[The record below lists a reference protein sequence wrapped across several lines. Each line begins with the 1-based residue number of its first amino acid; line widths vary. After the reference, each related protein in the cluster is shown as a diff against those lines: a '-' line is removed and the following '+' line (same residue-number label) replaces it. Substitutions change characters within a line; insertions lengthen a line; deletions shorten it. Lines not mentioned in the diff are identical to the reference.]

1 MAQIN
6 KIDGNARTVRGLLGE
21 KYGIDYYQREYRWR
35 RQDVEAMLEDLET
48 RFMSNF
54 TAGDLRQKVQQY
66 PHYFLG
72 PIVVSRKEGRHFLI
86 DGQQRLTTL
95 TLLLVYLNH
104 LQQGREEL
112 VRVDDLIYSERYGEK
127 SFHLDV
133 EERRGAM
140 LALFEGRPYEVTD
153 AQGSVLNL
161 LTRYADI
168 EALFPEHLGTPETL
182 PYFLDWLLDNVELVE
197 ITTYNDEDA
206 YAIFETMNDRGLS
219 LTPTEMLKAYLLS
232 KLDSDDA
239 RAEAD
244 ALWRTKMAQ
253 LAELEADEDAN
264 FFKAWLRSQFAQ
276 SIRERKAGASNQD
289 FDHIGSAFH
298 KWVRDSGESKIGLRT
313 ATEFQ
318 TFLLGPFPKNVS
330 SYVTLRK
337 AEWEPTPGLEYLY
350 YNAIGG
356 FTLQPTLLLAP
367 LSEDDDE
374 ETISDKFRLVASYID
389 LFMFRRI
396 INNRTLGYSAISYTM
411 VNVMRDIR
419 GLPVEDLAAVL
430 LKKAAELDEEAP
442 LDGILDLRLHQQNK
456 NRVRN
461 LLARLTAHLEA
472 EGGSGRPVGEGF
484 RDYVRRDVT
493 DPFEIEHV
501 MADKPERYVPDVYPN
516 EHVFAE
522 ERNRLGGLLLVPKS
536 FHASYGALP
545 YRDKRPHYNSQNLLA
560 RTLTDECYDHNPNLL
575 GYRDRSGL
583 PFKPVAEFGK
593 DALEARQA
601 LYRDLAAEVWSL
613 DRFNPKASESSGA
626 AAA

>member
-66 PHYFLG
+66 SHYFLG

-197 ITTYNDEDA
+197 ITTYNDE
-206 YAIFETMNDRGLS
+206 
-219 LTPTEMLKAYLLS
+219 MLKAYLLS

-253 LAELEADEDAN
+253 LAELEADEAAN

-276 SIRERKAGASNQD
+276 SIRERKAGANNQD

-350 YNAIGG
+350 YNAIGR

-374 ETISDKFRLVASYID
+374 ETISDKFRLVAGYID
-389 LFMFRRI
+389 LFIFRRI
-396 INNRTLGYSAISYTM
+396 INSRTLGYSAISYTM
-411 VNVMRDIR
+411 FNVIRDIR

-484 RDYVRRDVT
+484 RDYVRRDVK
-493 DPFEIEHV
+493 DPFEVEHV

-522 ERNRLGGLLLVPKS
+522 ERNRLGALLLVPKS
-536 FHASYGALP
+536 FNASYGALP
-545 YRDKRPHYNSQNLLA
+545 YKVKRPHYNSQNLLA

-583 PFKPVAEFGK
+583 PFKPVTEFGK

-601 LYRDLAAEVWSL
+601 LYSDLAAEVWSL

>member
-6 KIDGNARTVRGLLGE
+6 KIDGDARTVRALLGE

-35 RQDVEAMLEDLET
+35 RQDVAAMLEDLET
-48 RFMSNF
+48 RFMANF
-54 TAGDLRQKVQQY
+54 TSGDLREKVQQY
-66 PHYFLG
+66 SHYFLG

-104 LQQGREEL
+104 LQKGRDEL
-112 VRVDDLIYSERYGEK
+112 VRVDDLIYSERYGKK

-133 EERRGAM
+133 EERRDAM
-140 LALFEGRPYEVTD
+140 LALFEGRPYEVPNL
-153 AQGSVLNL
+153 QGSVLNL

-168 EALFPEHLGTPETL
+168 EALFPEHLGSPETL
-182 PYFLDWLLDNVELVE
+182 PYFLDWLLNNVELVE

-232 KLDSDDA
+232 KLDGDAA

-244 ALWRTKMAQ
+244 GLWRKKIAQ

-264 FFKAWLRSQFAQ
+264 FFKAWLRSQFAE
-276 SIRERKAGASNQD
+276 SIRERKAGATNQD
-289 FDHIGSAFH
+289 FDHIGTAFH
-298 KWVRDSGESKIGLRT
+298 KWVRDSGASKIGLRT

-337 AEWEPTPGLEYLY
+337 AEWEPTPGLEFLY

-367 LSEDDDE
+367 LSEDDGE
-374 ETISDKFRLVASYID
+374 ETIREKLRLVAGYID
-389 LFMFRRI
+389 LFIFRRV
-396 INNRTLGYSAISYTM
+396 INSRTLGYSAISYTM
-411 VNVMRDIR
+411 FNVIRDLR
-419 GLPVEDLAAVL
+419 GLSVEELAAVL
-430 LKKAAELDEEAP
+430 LKKAKELDEEAP
-442 LDGILDLRLHQQNK
+442 LDGILELRLHQQNK
-456 NRVRN
+456 NRVRS

-484 RDYVRRDVT
+484 RDYVRRDVK
-493 DPFEIEHV
+493 DPYEIEHI
-501 MADKPERYVPDVYPN
+501 MADKPERYVPDVYPD

-522 ERNRLGGLLLVPKS
+522 ERNRLGALLLVPKS
-536 FHASYGALP
+536 FNASYGALP
-545 YRDKRPHYNSQNLLA
+545 YQDKRPHYNSQNLLA
-560 RTLTDECYDHNPNLL
+560 RTLTGEAYDHNPKFL
-575 GYRDRSGL
+575 GYRERSGL
-583 PFKPVAEFGK
+583 PFEAVAEFGK
-593 DALEARQA
+593 DALQGRQA
-601 LYRDLAAEVWSL
+601 LYRDLAAEVWSFE
-613 DRFNPKASESSGA
+613 RFALTGSAAPNVA
-626 AAA
+626 AA